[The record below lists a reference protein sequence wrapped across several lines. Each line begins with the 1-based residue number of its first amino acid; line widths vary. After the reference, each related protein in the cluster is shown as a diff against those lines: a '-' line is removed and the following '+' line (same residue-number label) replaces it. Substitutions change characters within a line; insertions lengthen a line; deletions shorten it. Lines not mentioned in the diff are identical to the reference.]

1 MYFLI
6 SSLLVSMTH
15 HTVDPDFTN
24 LQGKRKLVSK
34 KRRVREIGGKMTGE
48 TTFGSSY
55 REVRKTE
62 GSRNRDFTAILI
74 IKNSIQSLNPES
86 L

>member
-1 MYFLI
+1 MYFLK
-6 SSLLVSMTH
+6 SSLLVSMTQ

-24 LQGKRKLVSK
+24 LQGKREIGSK
-34 KRRVREIGGKMTGE
+34 NRRVREIGGKMRGE

-62 GSRNRDFTAILI
+62 GSRNRDFTVILI
-74 IKNSIQSLNPES
+74 IKKLYTKS
-86 L
+86 